1 MSKNCPKL
9 SKNYPFLKNRSRK
22 IRKKSKKSRKNLNF
36 SLFFLWSQPP
46 FCQQL
51 YYHLSWEFEKKMSQK
66 KVEKKTIFIFANFFF
81 KIHFGHFFMS
91 NFKIKKKVL
100 KTPTFSI
107 FSTLGKLSF
116 IPRKSIFRVFFMEI
130 AFSGE
135 LLITLHFFPI
145 FLPLKIYHLS
155 PENRYF
161 VFFLWNLEFRGNF

>member
-1 MSKNCPKL
+1 MS
-9 SKNYPFLKNRSRK
+9 R
-22 IRKKSKKSRKNLNF
+22 
-36 SLFFLWSQPP
+36 
-46 FCQQL
+46 
-51 YYHLSWEFEKKMSQK
+51 K
-66 KVEKKTIFIFANFFF
+66 KVEKKVIFIFANFFF

-91 NFKIKKKVL
+91 NFKNKKKVL
-100 KTPTFSI
+100 KTPSFSI

-135 LLITLHFFPI
+135 LLINLHFFPI

-161 VFFLWNLEFRGNF
+161 MFFLWKSHFWGNF